1 MNNREAGV
9 LHCWRCR
16 KYIANSV
23 FLAKCNGIKPSKI
36 SQPSV
41 AAQNS
46 SNVWH
51 VSLEAIPE
59 WVKCVIEKAQWT
71 IGKLHCPFCEACLG
85 GFNFV
90 CNKECSCGQL
100 VNIHCC
106 RTWTEHQPAFSATLS
121 KSLEKHLLLK
131 IQSGFNND
139 TCHEVVTATLEI
151 ENQGLSYTAG
161 SNKGAGRLT
170 EALCLEVRAPRYE
183 IKSKKLP
190 LKALNQKRNLPSS
203 NPMKDACTVKP
214 FHRRSHSLDLNIRER
229 LVLSPV
235 LYETCSM
242 ETLYCGQ
249 NENPPVYAQGG
260 LQLESNRKD
269 GSSFQDLYSSSADIL
284 QNQFQVPSITTL
296 LHRETESECDFGVTG
311 QSSGSVIADESPF
324 VMNLSLPTR
333 AVEDKQYL
341 TPVGLVQPTSISFNQ
356 KLSKRE
362 RNKSKSLRRKQRRR
376 EQGLQKQPADDNLH
390 TDDEHGLKGDKESYL
405 CAVCL
410 DVYFNPYMCYPC
422 HHIFCE
428 PCLRML
434 AKDNPSST
442 PCPLCR
448 TTIARVFFQADLNN
462 STRSFFPMEYLNLKE
477 NFQKSSS
484 AKWPLPSCKKAFRVF
499 EGFQRH
505 SNTVTRRHFPH
516 AAHRMDYMDFEDDS
530 RGWRFD
536 MDMVIIYIY
545 SVNWIIGFIVFCFL
559 CYFFFPL

>member
-23 FLAKCNGIKPSKI
+23 FLAKCNGKKPSNI
-36 SQPSV
+36 PQPPA

-46 SNVWH
+46 NSVWH

-100 VNIHCC
+100 VNTHFC
-106 RTWTEHQPAFSATLS
+106 RTWTEHQPPFSAKLS
-121 KSLEKHLLLK
+121 KSSEKHLLLK
-131 IQSGFNND
+131 IQCGFNKD
-139 TCHEVVTATLEI
+139 TCHEVVTATLKI
-151 ENQGLSYTAG
+151 KNQGLSYTAG

-170 EALCLEVRAPRYE
+170 EVLCVEVRAPRFE

-203 NPMKDACTVKP
+203 YAMKDACTVRC

-235 LYETCSM
+235 LYETCSVGA
-242 ETLYCGQ
+242 LYRGQ

-269 GSSFQDLYSSSADIL
+269 GSSTQDLYSSCADIL
-284 QNQFQVPSITTL
+284 QNQFQVTSITTL

-311 QSSGSVIADESPF
+311 QSSGSVIANGSPF
-324 VMNLSLPTR
+324 VMTLSLPAR
-333 AVEDKQYL
+333 AVEDKQYI

-356 KLSKRE
+356 RLSKRE
-362 RNKSKSLRRKQRRR
+362 RSKSKSLGRKQRRR
-376 EQGLQKQPADDNLH
+376 EQCVQKQV
-390 TDDEHGLKGDKESYL
+390 S
-405 CAVCL
+405 
-410 DVYFNPYMCYPC
+410 
-422 HHIFCE
+422 
-428 PCLRML
+428 
-434 AKDNPSST
+434 
-442 PCPLCR
+442 
-448 TTIARVFFQADLNN
+448 
-462 STRSFFPMEYLNLKE
+462 
-477 NFQKSSS
+477 
-484 AKWPLPSCKKAFRVF
+484 
-499 EGFQRH
+499 
-505 SNTVTRRHFPH
+505 
-516 AAHRMDYMDFEDDS
+516 
-530 RGWRFD
+530 
-536 MDMVIIYIY
+536 
-545 SVNWIIGFIVFCFL
+545 
-559 CYFFFPL
+559 

>member
-1 MNNREAGV
+1 MNNQEAGV

-16 KYIANSV
+16 RYIANSLL
-23 FLAKCNGIKPSKI
+23 LAKCNGKKPSKV
-36 SQPSV
+36 STTFSEGV
-41 AAQNS
+41 SNS
-46 SNVWH
+46 CSVWH

-59 WVKCVIEKAQWT
+59 WEKCVIENAQWT
-71 IGKLHCPFCEACLG
+71 FGKLHCPFCKACLG

-100 VNIHCC
+100 VNFCK
-106 RTWTEHQPAFSATLS
+106 TWTEHQPSLS
-121 KSLEKHLLLK
+121 VKLKSSEKHVLLK
-131 IQSGFNND
+131 IQSDFNKD
-139 TCHEVVTATLEI
+139 TCNEVVTATLEI
-151 ENQGLSYTAG
+151 KNQGLSYTTG
-161 SNKGAGRLT
+161 SNNGAGRLT
-170 EALCLEVRAPRYE
+170 EALCLEVRAPRYK
-183 IKSKKLP
+183 IKSKKLA
-190 LKALNQKRNLPSS
+190 LKALNQKRNLTSLYPI
-203 NPMKDACTVKP
+203 KDECTVVL
-214 FHRRSHSLDLNIRER
+214 FHRRSRSLDLNIRER
-229 LVLSPV
+229 LILSPV
-235 LYETCSM
+235 LYETCNM
-242 ETLYCGQ
+242 GTLNCSQ
-249 NENPPVYAQGG
+249 NENPTAYIQGS

-269 GSSFQDLYSSSADIL
+269 DSFFQDLYSSSADIL
-284 QNQFQVPSITTL
+284 QNQFHVTSIATV
-296 LHRETESECDFGVTG
+296 LHRETENECDFEVPG
-311 QSSGSVIADESPF
+311 QSSGCVIADGSPF

-333 AVEDKQYL
+333 AVEDKHYI
-341 TPVGLVQPTSISFNQ
+341 TPGGLVQPMNISLNQ
-356 KLSKRE
+356 KLSNRE

-376 EQGLQKQPADDNLH
+376 EQCLQKQPANDNLL
-390 TDDEHGLKGDKESYL
+390 TDDEHELRGDKESYL

-428 PCLRML
+428 LCLRML
-434 AKDNPSST
+434 AKDNPAST

-448 TTIARVFFQADLNN
+448 TTIARVFFQTDLNN

-499 EGFQRH
+499 EAGFRRR

-516 AAHRMDYMDFEDDS
+516 AAYRMDYMDFEDDS

-559 CYFFFPL
+559 CYLFFPL

>member
-1 MNNREAGV
+1 MNNQEAGV

-16 KYIANSV
+16 KYVANSV
-23 FLAKCNGIKPSKI
+23 FLAKCSGKKPSKI
-36 SQPSV
+36 SQPSA

-85 GFNFV
+85 DFNFV

-100 VNIHCC
+100 VNIHFC
-106 RTWTEHQPAFSATLS
+106 RTWTEHKPPFSAKLS
-121 KSLEKHLLLK
+121 KSSEKHLLLK
-131 IQSGFNND
+131 IQSGFDKD

-151 ENQGLSYTAG
+151 KNQGLSYMAG

-170 EALCLEVRAPRYE
+170 EALCLEVRAPRCE

-203 NPMKDACTVKP
+203 YPMKDACTVKP

-235 LYETCSM
+235 SHETCSM
-242 ETLYCGQ
+242 GTPYHGQ
-249 NENPPVYAQGG
+249 NENPPVYTQGG
-260 LQLESNRKD
+260 LQLESNRTD
-269 GSSFQDLYSSSADIL
+269 GSSFQDLYTSCADIL
-284 QNQFQVPSITTL
+284 QNQFQVTSITTL
-296 LHRETESECDFGVTG
+296 LHRETESECDFGVNG
-311 QSSGSVIADESPF
+311 QSSGSVIPDGSPF

-333 AVEDKQYL
+333 AVEDKQYI

-362 RNKSKSLRRKQRRR
+362 RNESKSLRRKQRRR
-376 EQGLQKQPADDNLH
+376 EQCLQKQPANDNLH
-390 TDDEHGLKGDKESYL
+390 TDDEHGLRGDKESYL

-434 AKDNPSST
+434 AKDNPTST

-448 TTIARVFFQADLNN
+448 TTIARVFFQTDLNN